1 MKRCGCVEKVGGAAL
16 QRFYVRIILLFSWA
30 TGCVAD
36 AFARFP
42 RQRLQ
47 EAGIAAGRLDY
58 AYSAMSLSGQ
68 EPAVVSEESL
78 PHAPT

>member
-1 MKRCGCVEKVGGAAL
+1 MR
-16 QRFYVRIILLFSWA
+16 R
-30 TGCVAD
+30 D

-58 AYSAMSLSGQ
+58 AYSAMSLPGQ
-68 EPAVVSEESL
+68 EPAVVSEES
-78 PHAPT
+78 